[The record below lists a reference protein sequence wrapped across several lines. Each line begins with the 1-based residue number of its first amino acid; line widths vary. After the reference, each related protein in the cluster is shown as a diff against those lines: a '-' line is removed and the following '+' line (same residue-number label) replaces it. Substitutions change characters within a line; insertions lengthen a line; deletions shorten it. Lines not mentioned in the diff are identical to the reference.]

1 MLRPQKYIYMKRELI
16 NKRHQ
21 GTRKKIIGDLV
32 NWRIQIKKSMEEE
45 ASHLENRMLYCL
57 FCLLPIIDSCSSP
70 HMHAKLIC
78 TNPESEEITEEKP
91 ERKRCKSCA
100 KENRCTRP
108 QEWRR
113 RWRYGEETWSRP
125 STPFV
130 FCSLTGRASFFVAS
144 AHRRGLG
151 FGAPMGHPGGFLFA
165 NFIFNFFARG
175 GFLAAHEINPN
186 YVSFWNLA
194 NQGPGNWVI

>member
-1 MLRPQKYIYMKRELI
+1 MKRELI

-57 FCLLPIIDSCSSP
+57 FACFLSLILVLHHTCTRNSFAPTPKAKKSRKKNLNESVVKAAQKRIDAPDLKSREDVED
-70 HMHAKLIC
+70 
-78 TNPESEEITEEKP
+78 T
-91 ERKRCKSCA
+91 ERKHDHVRQRHSCFVLSPA
-100 KENRCTRP
+100 KR
-108 QEWRR
+108 
-113 RWRYGEETWSRP
+113 
-125 STPFV
+125 
-130 FCSLTGRASFFVAS
+130 SFFLAS

-165 NFIFNFFARG
+165 NFIFNFFARR

-186 YVSFWNLA
+186 YVSF
-194 NQGPGNWVI
+194 